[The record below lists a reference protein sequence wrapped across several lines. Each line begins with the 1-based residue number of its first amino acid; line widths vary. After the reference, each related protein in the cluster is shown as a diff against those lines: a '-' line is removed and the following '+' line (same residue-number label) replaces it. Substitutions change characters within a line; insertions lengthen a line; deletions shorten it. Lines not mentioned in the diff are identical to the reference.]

1 MDFFDVVSVQ
11 EARDKIMENFKGY
24 EFKIEEI
31 SILEAT
37 DRILAESIYSGINVP
52 EFDRSTVD
60 GYAIKFKD
68 SQGASES
75 VPSLFNILGEV
86 KMGETPKS
94 SIKSGETMYVPT
106 GGMIPEG
113 ADGMV
118 MVEYTEKLDEE
129 NLMVYKPISFNENIV
144 LKGDDI
150 KKGEIVLKKG
160 RRISPEVVGVLAALG
175 ISKVKVYKKPK
186 FYIISTGDE
195 IIDLDEELELGKIRD
210 INSYTLYSTIVKLGG
225 KITGKTIIKDDYE
238 LLRKEVEKAIAI
250 SDIVLISGG
259 SSVGTRD
266 YTGKVID
273 SFNGKGVFVHG
284 ISIKP
289 GKPTILGEGKGKLI
303 VGLPGHPVS
312 SIIVFKA
319 IVEEYIYKKMG
330 VIDYKLKTKVI
341 MDFNF
346 PSSPGRETYQMVK
359 LQNRDSKIYATP
371 SFGKSG
377 MITLLSNSDG
387 YIIIKPHEEGIYKG
401 EEREVYLLWKLY
413 IMNCILK

>member
-11 EARDKIMENFKGY
+11 EAINRLMEAFKEY
-24 EFKIEEI
+24 EFKAEEV

-37 DRILAESIYSGINVP
+37 NRILAEDIYSHIDVP
-52 EFDRSTVD
+52 EFNRSTVD
-60 GYAIKFKD
+60 GYAIKSKD

-86 KMGETPKS
+86 RMGEAAEKE
-94 SIKSGETMYVPT
+94 IKSGETMYVPT
-106 GGMIPEG
+106 GGMIPQG

-129 NLMVYKPISFNENIV
+129 NLMVYKPIAFNENII

-150 KKGEIVLKKG
+150 RKGERALKRGK
-160 RRISPEVVGVLAALG
+160 RLTPESIGVLAALG
-175 ISKVKVYKKPK
+175 ISRVKVYKKPK

-210 INSYTLYSTIVKLGG
+210 INSYTLYSAIVKLGG
-225 KITGKTIIKDDYE
+225 EITGKAIVKDDYE
-238 LLRKEVEKAIAI
+238 LLRQQVEKGLDI

-259 SSVGTRD
+259 SSVGARD
-266 YTGKVID
+266 YTARVID
-273 SFNGKGVFVHG
+273 SFEGRGVFVHG

-312 SIIVFKA
+312 SIIVFGA
-319 IVEEYIYKKMG
+319 IIEEFIYKKME
-330 VIDYKLKTKVI
+330 VHNHKLKTKAI

-346 PSSPGRETYQMVK
+346 PSSPGQQTYQMVK
-359 LQNRDSKIYATP
+359 LEERDGKTYASP

-401 EEREVYLLWKLY
+401 EEREVYLL
-413 IMNCILK
+413 

>member
-359 LQNRDSKIYATP
+359 LENRDSKIYATP

-387 YIIIKPHEEGIYKG
+387 YIIIKPYEEGIYKG
-401 EEREVYLLWKLY
+401 EEREVYLL
-413 IMNCILK
+413 

>member
-1 MDFFDVVSVQ
+1 MDFFDVVSVG
-11 EARDKIMENFKGY
+11 EARERLMENFGEY
-24 EFKIEEI
+24 EFQTEEI

-37 DRILAESIYSGINVP
+37 DRILAEDIHSSINVP
-52 EFDRSTVD
+52 EFNRSTVD
-60 GYAIKFKD
+60 GYAIKSKD

-86 KMGETPKS
+86 KMGEAVKN
-94 SIKSGETMYVPT
+94 SIKSGEAMYVPT
-106 GGMIPEG
+106 GGMIPQG

-129 NLMVYKPISFNENIV
+129 NLMVYKPISFNENII

-150 KKGEIVLKKG
+150 EIGEIALKKG
-160 RRISPEVVGVLAALG
+160 RKITPEVVGVLAALG
-175 ISKVKVYKKPK
+175 LSKVNVYKKPK
-186 FYIISTGDE
+186 FYVISTGDE
-195 IIDLDEELELGKIRD
+195 IIDLDEKLELGKIRD

-225 KITGKTIIKDDYE
+225 EVTGKTIVKDDYE
-238 LLRKEVEKAIAI
+238 LLRKEVEKGIII

-266 YTGKVID
+266 YTGKVIN
-273 SFNGKGVFVHG
+273 SFRGKGVFVHG

-312 SIIVFKA
+312 SIIVFRT
-319 IVEEYIYKKMG
+319 IVEEYIHRKMG
-330 VIDYKLKTKVI
+330 IVDYKLKTKAI

-359 LQNRDSKIYATP
+359 LEERDGKVYATP

-387 YIIIKPHEEGIYKG
+387 YIIIKAHEEGIYKG
-401 EEREVYLLWKLY
+401 EEREVYL
-413 IMNCILK
+413 M

>member
-11 EARDKIMENFKGY
+11 EARDRLMKNFKEY
-24 EFKIEEI
+24 EFETEEI
-31 SILEAT
+31 SIIDAT
-37 DRILAESIYSGINVP
+37 DRILAENIYSNINVP
-52 EFDRSTVD
+52 EFNRSTVD
-60 GYAIKFKD
+60 GYAIKSKD

-75 VPSLFNILGEV
+75 VPSLFSILGEV
-86 KMGETPKS
+86 RMGETPRK

-118 MVEYTEKLDEE
+118 MIEYTEKLDEE
-129 NLMVYKPISFNENIV
+129 NLMVYKPISFNENII

-150 KKGEIVLKKG
+150 KLGQIALKKG
-160 RRISPEVVGVLAALG
+160 RKINPEVVGVLAALG
-175 ISKVKVYKKPK
+175 ISKVKVYKRPN

-195 IIDLDEELELGKIRD
+195 IIDLDEKLELGKIRD
-210 INSYTLYSTIVKLGG
+210 INSYALHSSIVKLGG
-225 KITGKTIIKDDYE
+225 ETVGKAIVKDDYK
-238 LLRKEVEKAIAI
+238 LLRQEVEKGISI
-250 SDIVLISGG
+250 SDIALISGG

-266 YTGKVID
+266 YTGKVIN

-312 SIIVFKA
+312 SIVVFKT
-319 IVEEYIYKKMG
+319 IVEDYIYKKMG
-330 VIDYKLKTKVI
+330 IIDYKLKTKAI

-346 PSSPGRETYQMVK
+346 PSSSGRETYQMVK
-359 LQNRDSKIYATP
+359 LDEKDGKFYATP

-387 YIIIKPHEEGIYKG
+387 YIIIKTYEEGIYKG
-401 EEREVYLLWKLY
+401 EEREVYLL
-413 IMNCILK
+413 

>member
-359 LQNRDSKIYATP
+359 LENRDSKIYATP

-401 EEREVYLLWKLY
+401 EEREVYLL
-413 IMNCILK
+413 